1 MAKKIWQNGRYITV
15 EDDHEGSN
23 SLDGNEQK
31 DSFSLFPGGEK
42 SRIERWG
49 PPKVIGDLKKD
60 LRTWGIGSIVL
71 GVVSIILSRLLDPV
85 WGIVLI
91 VLGILNLLIR
101 HRAMFIVNG
110 LTLLAVGGLNIVSSF
125 PVFSASGFTIGWFT
139 LGIFQLGWGI
149 QEIRKFNLYAPGRKI

>member
-1 MAKKIWQNGRYITV
+1 MAKKIWQDGRYITV
-15 EDDHEGSN
+15 EDNYQESN
-23 SLDGNEQK
+23 SLDDNERK
-31 DSFSLFPGGEK
+31 DSFSLFPGGDK

-49 PPKVIGDLKKD
+49 PPQVAGDLKKD
-60 LRTWGIGSIVL
+60 LRTWGLGSIVL

-110 LTLLAVGGLNIVSSF
+110 LTLLAVGGLNIINSF
-125 PVFSASGFTIGWFT
+125 PGISASGFSILWFT
-139 LGIFQLGWGI
+139 LGIFQIGWGV
-149 QEIRKFNLYAPGRKI
+149 QEIRKFYLYAPGRKI